1 MNTKL
6 SALQQIP
13 FFLEFSKEDL
23 EPLSNKLRIK
33 NYAKNTI
40 ILTEGDES
48 TSVYFILE
56 GSVRVYI
63 ENNQGKEVT
72 LNQIDEGETFGE
84 LALFCNTPRTASV
97 IAKDK
102 CKVLI
107 VNKND
112 FIEFYSNNPKAAQK
126 VVLTMATT
134 IKKLT
139 KDLENFALN
148 NVHRRVVRA
157 LLDHS
162 INIDGR
168 RVVKS
173 LTHKDI
179 ANLVASSRETVS
191 RVIHDLK
198 RDGFL
203 QIKNGKIN
211 IEESALTD
219 N

>member
-1 MNTKL
+1 MNAKL

-13 FFLEFSKEDL
+13 FFLEFSKEEL
-23 EPLSNKLRIK
+23 EPLSSKLRIK

-56 GSVRVYI
+56 GSVRAYI
-63 ENNQGKEVT
+63 ENEQGKEVT

-97 IAKDK
+97 LAKSK

-107 VNKND
+107 INKND
-112 FIEFYSNNPKAAQK
+112 FIDFYSTNPKAAQK
-126 VVLTMATT
+126 IVLTMATT

-139 KDLENFALN
+139 KDLEYFALN

-162 INIDGR
+162 INIDGK

-173 LTHKDI
+173 LTHKEI

-203 QIKNGKIN
+203 HIKNGKIN

-219 N
+219 Q

>member
-1 MNTKL
+1 MNSKL
-6 SALQQIP
+6 NALQQIP
-13 FFLEFSKEDL
+13 FFLEFSKEEL
-23 EPLSNKLRIK
+23 EPLSKKLRIK

-63 ENNQGKEVT
+63 ENEQGREVT
-72 LNQIDEGETFGE
+72 LNEINEGETFGE
-84 LALFCNTPRTASV
+84 LALFCNTPRTAS
-97 IAKDK
+97 ILAKNK
-102 CKVLI
+102 CKVLLI
-107 VNKND
+107 NKND

-126 VVLTMATT
+126 IVLSMATT

-168 RVVKS
+168 RIVKG

-198 RDGFL
+198 KDGL
-203 QIKNGKIN
+203 IQVKNGKIN
-211 IEESALTD
+211 IKESAITD
-219 N
+219 